1 MYIQYIDGG
10 AVPPSRSKLI
20 IEQMDY
26 KEIHKLM
33 EIQYL
38 TGRLDE
44 LYKGYVPNHTSTKG
58 RTVDSRISKYE
69 TKLMNLDPIAFH
81 LYKVQHANVTMAKK
95 KSKARISAL
104 LSTIKDILIDEF
116 GCEKDNKL
124 VTQINEQLN
133 TY

>member
-1 MYIQYIDGG
+1 
-10 AVPPSRSKLI
+10 
-20 IEQMDY
+20 MDY

-58 RTVDSRISKYE
+58 RTVDNRISKYE
-69 TKLMNLDPIAFH
+69 DKLMNLDPIAFH
-81 LYKVQHANVTMAKK
+81 LYKVQHKNVTMAKK
-95 KSKARISAL
+95 KSKQRIGNL
-104 LSTIKDILIDEF
+104 LTDIKNILVVEF
-116 GCEKDNKL
+116 GCEEDNYL
-124 VTQINEQLN
+124 VERINQQLN

>member
-1 MYIQYIDGG
+1 M
-10 AVPPSRSKLI
+10 
-20 IEQMDY
+20 EY

-58 RTVDSRISKYE
+58 RTIDSRISKYE
-69 TKLMNLDPIAFH
+69 DKLFNLDPIAFH
-81 LYKVQHANVTMAKK
+81 LYKVQHNNVKFSK
-95 KSKARISAL
+95 RKSQARISTL
-104 LSTIKDILIDEF
+104 LSTIKSVLIDEF
-116 GCEKDNKL
+116 GCEEDNKL
-124 VTQINEQLN
+124 VQQITTQLN

>member
-1 MYIQYIDGG
+1 M
-10 AVPPSRSKLI
+10 
-20 IEQMDY
+20 EY

-44 LYKGYVPNHTSTKG
+44 LYKGYVPGYTETNN

-69 TKLMNLDPIAFH
+69 DKLIKLDPVAFH
-81 LYKVQHANVTMAKK
+81 LYKVQHTNVKFSKRKSQAK
-95 KSKARISAL
+95 ISAL
-104 LSTIKDILIDEF
+104 LSTIKDTLINEF
-116 GCEKDNKL
+116 GCEDDNKL
-124 VTQINEQLN
+124 VERITKQLN

>member
-1 MYIQYIDGG
+1 MEY
-10 AVPPSRSKLI
+10 R
-20 IEQMDY
+20 
-26 KEIHKLM
+26 EIHKLA

-44 LYKGYVPNHTSTKG
+44 LYKGYVPNDTSTDG
-58 RTVDSRISKYE
+58 RIVDTRISKYE
-69 TKLMNLDPIAFH
+69 NKLINLDPIAFH
-81 LYKVQHANVTMAKK
+81 LYKVQHKNVTMAKK

-104 LSTIKDILIDEF
+104 LSTIKDTLIDEF

-124 VTQINEQLN
+124 VEQINKQLN

>member
-1 MYIQYIDGG
+1 M
-10 AVPPSRSKLI
+10 
-20 IEQMDY
+20 EY

-58 RTVDSRISKYE
+58 RTIDSRISKYE
-69 TKLMNLDPIAFH
+69 DKLFNLDPIAFH
-81 LYKVQHANVTMAKK
+81 LYKVQHNNVKFSK
-95 KSKARISAL
+95 RKSQARISSL
-104 LSTIKDILIDEF
+104 LSTIKSVLIDEF
-116 GCEKDNKL
+116 GCEEDNKL
-124 VTQINEQLN
+124 VQQITTQLN

>member
-1 MYIQYIDGG
+1 MEY
-10 AVPPSRSKLI
+10 R
-20 IEQMDY
+20 
-26 KEIHKLM
+26 EIHKLA

-44 LYKGYVPNHTSTKG
+44 LYKGYVPNDTSTDG
-58 RTVDSRISKYE
+58 RIVDTRISKYE
-69 TKLMNLDPIAFH
+69 NKLINLDPIAFH
-81 LYKVQHANVTMAKK
+81 LYKVQHKNVTMAKK

-104 LSTIKDILIDEF
+104 LSTIKDTLIDEF

-124 VTQINEQLN
+124 VQQINEQLN